1 MNVWIVWRS
10 AFHLPKT
17 RFFKLGFK
25 TLRWKGPTPATL
37 SHKCPHVECKW
48 SWIVMNMSCRG
59 STMRTAALPP
69 LVTCL
74 GSSCWWRP
82 KNPKIY
88 LSLWFDRGTGN
99 HSSIRILQ
107 FLCRVGSYNFSCKS
121 LNQFVSLCPCDNRYF
136 WTYVQYVKVILFSWP
151 DSCDTLE
158 SSSDSCRLDRR
169 YISMI
174 DEARWIVVLLF
185 SITRIWT
192 SWSFKMFV
200 LQWRFA
206 IIRRNQE
213 SSWLIWS

>member
-1 MNVWIVWRS
+1 MNSHEHVLQRLHHEDCS
-10 AFHLPKT
+10 TATTCDLS
-17 RFFKLGFK
+17 RKLVLVEAK
-25 TLRWKGPTPATL
+25 KSKDL
-37 SHKCPHVECKW
+37 SIFV
-48 SWIVMNMSCRG
+48 V
-59 STMRTAALPP
+59 
-69 LVTCL
+69 
-74 GSSCWWRP
+74 
-82 KNPKIY
+82 
-88 LSLWFDRGTGN
+88 DRGTGN

-107 FLCRVGSYNFSCKS
+107 FLCRVGSYSSGCKS

-151 DSCDTLE
+151 DSCDTFE

-192 SWSFKMFV
+192 SRSFKKFV